1 MPPFAR
7 LEQIDPRAGWPHEAH
22 DFTPWLARAENL
34 ELLGETLGIQIELVE
49 IERTVGSFSADLVCR
64 DTSTDSL
71 VVIEN
76 QLERTDHSHLGQI
89 LTYAAGVQA
98 VTLVWIARRFTD
110 EHQAAVNWL
119 NEHTDE
125 SIRFFGLEIELW
137 RIGESPMAPK
147 FNVVARPNDW
157 VKSGTATRSAAISPI
172 KLGQAEYWAGFAE
185 WMDAHLGGQAIP
197 CTPSPNQWLRLVS
210 LGLPGMWSN
219 LRVHTIFHNISAEV
233 YLDGP
238 KAKDRF
244 EFLANRKAEIEARFG
259 GQLDWDLCPESIA
272 SRIRA
277 ILPDVEWQD
286 SADRD
291 RQYEWLFVHH
301 QRLLEA
307 LAPAVAELKAREATD
322 S

>member
-22 DFTPWLARAENL
+22 DFTPWLAQSENL
-34 ELLGETLGIQIELVE
+34 ALLGETLGIQIELVE

-157 VKSGTATRSAAISPI
+157 VKSGTATRGAAISGI
-172 KLGQAEYWAGFAE
+172 RQAQQQYWAAFGE
-185 WMDAHLGGQAIP
+185 WLRTHHHDPGTMGPPPTTHWLHLKSYGLSDVRNVATVNSRTSEIGVEIYLGGEQ
-197 CTPSPNQWLRLVS
+197 
-210 LGLPGMWSN
+210 
-219 LRVHTIFHNISAEV
+219 
-233 YLDGP
+233 
-238 KAKDRF
+238 AKDRYAIL
-244 EFLANRKAEIEARFG
+244 ERNRLAIEQAFG
-259 GQLDWDLCPESIA
+259 GSLDWQPLPE
-272 SRIRA
+272 RA
-277 ILPDVEWQD
+277 ACRVRCVLPATVWQD
-286 SADRD
+286 EADRE
-291 RQYEWLFVHH
+291 RQYAWIYDCYR
-301 QRLLEA
+301 RLSDAMRPYVEQM
-307 LAPAVAELKAREATD
+307 RG
-322 S
+322 